1 MFIGQLGA
9 AFAAKAVAPRISL
22 GTLFFAALTL
32 QLLGPLEETPALV
45 LVAPL
50 AIAVGYQVLTRQVEG
65 AVIVSGC
72 TLAYAITALLPAPVD
87 IALFGGGAL
96 LYLWR
101 TEGTD
106 RFGALGGWF
115 LAIVVVAARAVDWT
129 FGMIGAVLL
138 TALATW
144 IDRHRER
151 RPSML
156 PVAPIP
162 SRPARPPEAGSD
174 LPAEVPADPWPSPL
188 P

>member
-9 AFAAKAVAPRISL
+9 AFAAKAIAPRISL
-22 GTLFFAALTL
+22 GTLFVAAMTL
-32 QLLGPLEETPALV
+32 EILGPLEDAPVLV
-45 LVAPL
+45 IVAPL
-50 AIAVGYQVLTRQVEG
+50 AIGVGYQILTRQVEG
-65 AVIVSGC
+65 AVIVAGC

-87 IALFGGGAL
+87 VTLFAIGAL

-106 RFGALGGWF
+106 RFGSLGGWF
-115 LAIVVVAARAVDWT
+115 LAAVIVAARSSGWT
-129 FGMIGAVLL
+129 FGVVGAAAF

-151 RPSML
+151 RPATL
-156 PVAPIP
+156 RAAPSP
-162 SRPARPPEAGSD
+162 CRPEHPPEAEWD
-174 LPAEVPADPWPSPL
+174 LPAEAAADPWPSPL